1 MITDELLRRAIFDP
15 AVRTRRV
22 SGRQAGLF
30 VDAEDLRKALAGLM
44 PLDVPDVDEVDATV
58 RRHGG
63 YRVERLLGRLGRA
76 ALRWLTRGRW
86 PKAARQQYWLDMY
99 SWQKLRQRPR

>member
-1 MITDELLRRAIFDP
+1 
-15 AVRTRRV
+15 
-22 SGRQAGLF
+22 LF
-30 VDAEDLRKALAGLM
+30 VDAEDLRKALAELM
-44 PLDVPDVDEVDATV
+44 PRDVPDDEVEATI

-63 YRVERLLGRLGRA
+63 YRVERLLGQLGRA
-76 ALRWLTRGRW
+76 ALKWMTQGRW